1 MTERNI
7 RQRLYANEG
16 VCLAQATIPQP
27 AVHCEQVTNPDR
39 AILQRGVARSPN
51 LVQHPLQLDC
61 FSTTRFDYQ
70 MHFNTIYV
78 QINLS
83 AVMIGGDEQE
93 KLALD
98 SLAFDGFMKLAVP
111 QPCDDDIVH
120 LDMDNAGVGF
130 TFSMD
135 YAALIGWSFTTKLH

>member
-1 MTERNI
+1 M
-7 RQRLYANEG
+7 
-16 VCLAQATIPQP
+16 CLAQAALPRP
-27 AVHCEQVTNPDR
+27 AVHSEQVTNPDR
-39 AILQRGVARSPN
+39 ASLQCGVARSPN

-61 FSTTRFDYQ
+61 FSTTIFDYQ
-70 MHFNTIYV
+70 MHFNTANV
-78 QINLS
+78 QSDLS
-83 AVMIGGDEQE
+83 TVMRGGDEQE